1 MRPPLKLEPVS
12 DQEKPVQAALQL
24 FRRASVV
31 AIKLLLEAILSA
43 SSLTCGVW
51 SERVA
56 AVARVYAAM

>member
-43 SSLTCGVW
+43 SSLTCGV
-51 SERVA
+51 
-56 AVARVYAAM
+56 